1 MQKLPFHGPAVIPAI
16 LAAASFS
23 LTPAAMSVPDTPR
36 LGFIGAGR
44 LARCVAQR
52 FAQAGFPVVA
62 IASRTPASAAALAAR
77 IDGCRAVD
85 TRNRLPTPPTR
96 SS

>member
-1 MQKLPFHGPAVIPAI
+1 MPLPDP
-16 LAAASFS
+16 
-23 LTPAAMSVPDTPR
+23 PR

-62 IASRTPASAAALAAR
+62 IASRTPASAAGLAAR

-85 TRNRLPTPPTR
+85 TAQQVVDAADLIFLTTPDDHLA
-96 SS
+96 SSAAA

>member
-1 MQKLPFHGPAVIPAI
+1 M
-16 LAAASFS
+16 S
-23 LTPAAMSVPDTPR
+23 LPDTPR

-77 IDGCRAVD
+77 IDGCHAV
-85 TRNRLPTPPTR
+85 
-96 SS
+96 

>member
-1 MQKLPFHGPAVIPAI
+1 MSLPDP
-16 LAAASFS
+16 
-23 LTPAAMSVPDTPR
+23 PR

-62 IASRTPASAAALAAR
+62 IASRTPESAAAP
-77 IDGCRAVD
+77 
-85 TRNRLPTPPTR
+85 N
-96 SS
+96 S

>member
-1 MQKLPFHGPAVIPAI
+1 MSLPV
-16 LAAASFS
+16 L
-23 LTPAAMSVPDTPR
+23 PR

-62 IASRTPASAAALAAR
+62 MASRTPASAAALASR
-77 IDGCRAVD
+77 IDGCQAVETPQQVVDAADLIFLTVPDDHLAAVAASLQIGRAHG
-85 TRNRLPTPPTR
+85 
-96 SS
+96 